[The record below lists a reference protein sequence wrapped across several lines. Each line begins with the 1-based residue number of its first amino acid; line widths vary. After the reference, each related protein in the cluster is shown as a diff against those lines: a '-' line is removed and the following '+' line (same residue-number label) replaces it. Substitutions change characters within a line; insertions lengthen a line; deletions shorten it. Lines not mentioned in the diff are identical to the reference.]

1 MHIEAQIRKAQAF
14 RKMHDRPNILLLP
27 NSISKLKRTR
37 RRAADSAHAWQG
49 EADKVILD
57 LEME

>member
-14 RKMHDRPNILLLP
+14 RKMHYRPNILLLP
-27 NSISKLKRTR
+27 NSISKSKRTR
-37 RRAADSAHAWQG
+37 RRAADSAHAWQR